1 MDTNK
6 LMMATTVEHEF
17 FDGST
22 VKCTLA
28 MYRLKQLASKDK
40 KLYDTTMKVLGK
52 GTEDVFESIRVLYA
66 AYICANMNNAVEPL
80 LTEDEFVMM
89 CGSDYAGINQTV
101 SALINPKKR
110 KVSDEPSN

>member
-1 MDTNK
+1 MDVNK
-6 LMMATTVEHEF
+6 LMLATTVEHEL

-28 MYRLKQLASKDK
+28 MWRLKQLASKNK
-40 KLYDTTMKVLGK
+40 KLYETAMKVLGK
-52 GTEDVFESIRVLYA
+52 GTEDVFESIRVIYA
-66 AYICANMNNAVEPL
+66 AYVCANMDSEEIMS
-80 LTEDEFVMM
+80 EDDFIMM

-110 KVSDEPSN
+110 KVSAEPSN

>member
-1 MDTNK
+1 MDRTK
-6 LMMATTVEHEF
+6 LMLATTVDHEF

-40 KLYDTTMKVLGK
+40 KLYDTAMKVLGK
-52 GTEDVFESIRVLYA
+52 GTDDIFESIRVIYA
-66 AYICANMNNAVEPL
+66 AYVCANMDADEL
-80 LTEDEFVMM
+80 LSEDEFIMM

-110 KVSDEPSN
+110 KVSEEPSN

>member
-1 MDTNK
+1 MDRTK
-6 LMMATTVEHEF
+6 LMLATTVDHEF

-28 MYRLKQLASKDK
+28 MYRLKQLASKNK
-40 KLYDTTMKVLGK
+40 KLYDTAMKVLGK
-52 GTEDVFESIRVLYA
+52 GTDDIFESIRVVYA
-66 AYICANMNNAVEPL
+66 AYVCANMDADEL
-80 LTEDEFVMM
+80 MSEDEFIMM

-110 KVSDEPSN
+110 KVSEEPSN